1 MNINVIRAL
10 STLAGVLSVLGT
22 ILTAATEKKELEY
35 MIDEKVNAKLA
46 ENNRQEDEEEEE

>member
-1 MNINVIRAL
+1 MNINVIKTL
-10 STLAGVLSVLGT
+10 STVASVLGVVGT
-22 ILTAATEKKELEY
+22 LLLQFANTKEMEY